1 MKKQIIFTP
10 DEPNRNLLWL
20 HRKKDKLVLE
30 QFGPTG
36 WESVGT
42 DDQEILD
49 LLAKKA
55 DLVDGV
61 VPTDQLPDNL
71 VYTDVNGNIQLGA
84 GTELQGTSGE
94 KHPTI
99 GKTDSYTKVISLPD
113 AEVGMNLKGY
123 TIKVD
128 TSNSVADPNIDGEI
142 TIGEWGSGK
151 YGITIRAVT
160 LGVWKEIV
168 YGENYGG
175 TIGTKIIYLSILGK
189 WSTNSWR
196 DIVIPDDRDY
206 IVSENTLTKGTEAGF
221 GMDVFT
227 AEESFATISL
237 GDPEFPLILNTE
249 RRPIIITPEK
259 EESLAYESDLES
271 KADLV
276 DGKVP
281 ASQLPSYVDDIIEFY
296 DFETIDSA
304 EQEQSLVLKYW
315 PNNTVICESSVE
327 PYKTKYNNKVVSLNR
342 NDSPEDWSIE
352 EPARDKLYFR
362 YTDSSIFRWSGK
374 SWVNI
379 GEDTNKKILA
389 LQKKTS
395 EISLGLVSDLYDM
408 DITDQSVL
416 GNIDYAISMY
426 SDYGNVLLRASY
438 AENKTIQ
445 LGVAGIDYP
454 NKTISIVLP
463 NSQIDTYQI
472 KGTTGNLTFEKI
484 STTGSIV
491 DIDSSLIG
499 TTITDENVK
508 TKLNLAR
515 EILVKSGSAIRTYI
529 FNGDTSS
536 QIRPF
541 IAFLN
546 ANTVSILR
554 YNTSSGA
561 LSEETKLLAEDAFY
575 YQKYQDAY
583 GLGTKEDVYTRWAI
597 DSNLG
602 TFLVSESELGKTS
615 WTDQEVQNI
624 VFASR
629 LVILTGAI
637 YQSIPRVFY
646 RGEQTT
652 GGGTISFYSILN
664 QNELLEIIWD
674 IASNRFTPP
683 DINRIGLVSDA
694 LTYEGY
700 KANDGSLEKEDLYKW
715 LGNFSKEE
723 IVYFNHNGQSTITIE
738 DEALRE
744 KLKTAQILVL
754 HNNINDS
761 IVTAISN
768 GDWSNPKYRSFIF
781 IVGAETLVQY
791 VYDTEL
797 YTFTKVDQKLA
808 SQAIFYDNYTNT
820 GGALSKQDLY
830 KWLVNTTTVK
840 AKHIL
845 SSDLN
850 KEITNTTEVAE
861 IKNATVLLVEDPT
874 GIVRAYERGAS
885 YAGVTEFASHYDN
898 MNYRRIQFNESTNY
912 LSAIT
917 TPRYADDAFFYNGY
931 MEYGGELDK
940 AGVYQYLADLTKAP
954 VAEISSSALGTTIT
968 NEALRDRVLKA
979 SVVIVTPGEEGTPVL
994 YFYNGKEV
1002 SEAEPKTW
1010 IRLTGSTNYEYFT
1023 CTSAGVLSSV
1033 TVSQL
1038 AGDALYYSR
1047 ITSYGAEM
1055 TKNQIYQWIAEHT
1068 RDGAVLFS
1076 TSQTNTV
1083 LSDDM
1088 VDRLKKASML
1098 IYLNEYSDQYLLAI
1112 RINASD
1118 VYRWYIFNDPIS
1130 WNVLTLDVNS
1140 KKVIASQQLA
1150 VTPIAYYKSIGGPET
1165 ETIFKNNYKTI
1176 FSNTTLIV
1184 DGDHLDTPLSG
1195 TEAELIANAST
1206 ILLKRADYP
1215 YIILQRVY
1223 EPASPNNPN
1232 PIFYGWVSNTSFI
1245 RGAYNSETSTFS
1257 ISTRAY
1263 LDVFG
1268 YYNLKGGSKLLGGVF
1283 EPSFVASQEA
1293 NYVLIRR
1300 SQLNQT
1306 ISDSSLINR
1315 ILVASEVV
1323 LMDDT
1328 TSGLVPQIFT
1338 RTSGTLDPENSSNQC
1353 LWYAMGDATSFS
1365 RLSYSVTDNKFTLSS
1380 VTISASNDDDIIIEE
1395 ADLSN
1400 QVSEEM
1406 AARIASAPQII
1417 LRRSEGHDVPCLRS
1431 YNDDSISFW
1440 GMLSNSYFYRLI
1452 FNTSSRVFSSKSL
1465 VALPTAYNYYTS
1477 AGGSIAEA
1485 VFKRNYVNGAEDN
1498 VFVISS
1504 GQIGGGAISETEYG
1518 YLKTASTII
1527 VQTDDGLPLVF
1538 HPSGNNSWNGTA
1550 NVSFL
1555 KAYSETQMS
1564 KLIFNQ
1570 TSRKFTSL
1578 TSVDISN
1585 GQWGY
1590 KNYVAGGGT
1599 KTLEEYNSA
1608 LVALIDQGG
1617 GLKIVDVD
1625 FSTLTQD
1632 VSPEVAASI
1641 REVDL
1646 LRVNNTTTSG
1656 SNTLTSTFYLIA
1668 TKQAF
1673 AYDGSN
1679 NPGQKAYQGF
1689 YPDAGYIYEYIIYP
1703 SGSHIL
1709 SKIDIA
1715 NKDIAP
1721 VEGTYYLDVVYVE
1734 YSELGNMIEDT
1745 ERNRWLD
1752 SGYTICVINGE
1763 DDEAMRIFL
1772 MSHYDNGIYHYS
1784 RIAGNNTIETIQYNT
1799 EDKSLSNIQTQQF
1812 QTVGA

>member
-10 DEPNRNLLWL
+10 DEPNHNLLWL

-55 DLVDGV
+55 DVVDGV

-151 YGITIRAVT
+151 YGITIKAVT
-160 LGVWKEIV
+160 LGALKEIV

-175 TIGTKIIYLSILGK
+175 TIGTKIIYLSVPGR
-189 WSTNSWR
+189 WSLNNWH

-206 IVSENTLTKGTEAGF
+206 IVSENTLTRGTEAGF

-304 EQEQSLVLKYW
+304 EQEQSLVSKYW

-454 NKTISIVLP
+454 NKTISVILP

-536 QIRPF
+536 QVRPF

-652 GGGTISFYSILN
+652 GGTISFYSILN
-664 QNELLEIIWD
+664 QNELLEVIWD
-674 IASNRFTPP
+674 ISGNKFTSP

-700 KANDGSLEKEDLYKW
+700 KANDGSLEKEGLYKW
-715 LGNFSKEE
+715 LGTFSKEE
-723 IVYFNHNGQSTITIE
+723 IVYFDHNGQATMTIE

-754 HNNINDS
+754 HNSINDS

-797 YTFTKVDQKLA
+797 YTFIKVDQKLA
-808 SQAIFYDNYTNT
+808 GQAIFYDNYTNE

-845 SSDLN
+845 SSALN
-850 KEITNTTEVAE
+850 KEITNTTEIAE
-861 IKNATVLLVEDPT
+861 IKAASALLVEDAQ
-874 GIVRAYERGAS
+874 GIVSIFERGQATGDTIYFRS
-885 YAGVTEFASHYDN
+885 LWNQVGDHVISFRTD
-898 MNYRRIQFNESTNY
+898 TNF
-912 LSAIT
+912 LSDIT
-917 TPRYADDAFFYNGY
+917 GTRYADGAYYHN
-931 MEYGGELDK
+931 EYEQIGGELNK
-940 AGVYQYLADLTKAP
+940 SGVYQYLADLTKAP
-954 VAEISSSALGTTIT
+954 LAEISSSALGTTIT

-1076 TSQTNTV
+1076 TSQMNTV

-1098 IYLNEYSDQYLLAI
+1098 IYLNENTDQYLLAI
-1112 RINASD
+1112 KANASG
-1118 VYRWYIFNDPIS
+1118 VHRWYIFNDPTS
-1130 WNVLTLDVNS
+1130 WAMLTLDVNN
-1140 KKVIASQQLA
+1140 KKVTISSQSA
-1150 VTPIAYYKSIGGPET
+1150 VTPPVYYSSAGGPET
-1165 ETIFKNNYKTI
+1165 GIIFKNNYKTL

-1195 TEAELIANAST
+1195 TEADLIANAST

-1268 YYNLKGGSKLLGGVF
+1268 YYNLKGGSKLLGSVF

-1293 NYVLIRR
+1293 NYVLIKR

-1315 ILVASEVV
+1315 ILAASEVV

-1365 RLSYSVTDNKFTLSS
+1365 RLSYSITDNKFTLSS

-1395 ADLSN
+1395 ANLSN

-1406 AARIASAPQII
+1406 ANQIASASQVI

-1431 YNDDSISFW
+1431 HNSASISFW
-1440 GMLSNSYFYRLI
+1440 GMLSNTHFYRLI
-1452 FNTSSRVFSSKSL
+1452 FDASSRKFSLYGS
-1465 VALPTAYNYYTS
+1465 VALPSAYNYYTS
-1477 AGGSIAEA
+1477 AGGSITETI
-1485 VFKRNYVNGAEDN
+1485 FKRNYVNGAEDN

-1504 GQIGGGAISETEYG
+1504 GQIGGGAISETEYE

-1527 VQTDDGLPLVF
+1527 VQTDNGLPLVF

-1599 KTLEEYNSA
+1599 KTLEEFNSA
-1608 LVALIDQGG
+1608 LTALIDSGAG
-1617 GLKIVDVD
+1617 PKIVEVELSTIQSNTTAEMATTLREAD
-1625 FSTLTQD
+1625 FLKVNSTKSTSAGTLTQTFWLFACD
-1632 VSPEVAASI
+1632 NRTAPTGGSSLGYKVFQGFAPEAASI
-1641 REVDL
+1641 YFYGIMPE
-1646 LRVNNTTTSG
+1646 G
-1656 SNTLTSTFYLIA
+1656 SSIFNQY
-1668 TKQAF
+1668 
-1673 AYDGSN
+1673 
-1679 NPGQKAYQGF
+1679 
-1689 YPDAGYIYEYIIYP
+1689 YIDNEDV
-1703 SGSHIL
+1703 
-1709 SKIDIA
+1709 K
-1715 NKDIAP
+1715 P
-1721 VEGTYYLDVVYVE
+1721 VEGTYFLDMVYVDN
-1734 YSELGNMIEDT
+1734 SELGNMIEDT
-1745 ERNRWLD
+1745 TRNRWLD
-1752 SGYTICVINGE
+1752 SGYTLCVTNGE
-1763 DDEAMRIFL
+1763 SEEAMKIFL
-1772 MSHYDNGIYHYS
+1772 MSHYDNGIYYYS